1 MADEMKKNLE
11 NEEIELDA
19 LEDVNGGYTT
29 RDPGIFWQA
38 RVKFYPEDIQKLREQ
53 GYTVDITPA
62 KEYTRGEVNQLL
74 GLDAG
79 NQQELINL
87 LGGMGLRYQGKHG
100 R

>member
-29 RDPGIFWQA
+29 RDPGIFWQV
-38 RVKFYPEDIQKLREQ
+38 RVKFSPEDIQKLREQ
-53 GYTVDITPA
+53 GYTVDITPG

-74 GLDAG
+74 GLEAG
-79 NQQELINL
+79 NQQKLKDIL
-87 LGGMGLRYQGKHG
+87 CGMGLSYQGNHG
-100 R
+100 